1 MIRMKEKPFY
11 LSEEDI
17 QWVESTR
24 DAMTLEEKAGQL
36 FCLHG
41 NTNDQ
46 KELKEILT
54 TYHPGAVMYRPS
66 AKKVIYDTHKFL
78 QENSKIPLL

>member
-46 KELKEILT
+46 T
-54 TYHPGAVMYRPS
+54 NSCRRTV
-66 AKKVIYDTHKFL
+66 KFHFF
-78 QENSKIPLL
+78 

>member
-24 DAMTLEEKAGQL
+24 DDMTLEEKAGQL

-41 NTNDQ
+41 NTNDP

-66 AKKVIYDTHKFL
+66 AKKVIYDTGMRTFF
-78 QENSKIPLL
+78 